1 MLERGTPCPRYAF
14 MFLVI
19 RISSR
24 VVHPLL
30 LVAKVFPCSPI
41 APIHYR
47 QPDSSPSVEGR
58 PGNCMQILLTTT
70 RSTKLPN
77 NDPTRFLITIF
88 LLTYTIPLR
97 SCLSRSL
104 RKEREKKKKKSGK
117 ILIYINYPRAGNS
130 RLGRPV
136 PSWTF
141 TRCRFAKRLKLTTLS
156 ILLKWCNWI
165 PLTPARPAGFKIVI

>member
-104 RKEREKKKKKSGK
+104 RKEREKKKKIGK
-117 ILIYINYPRAGNS
+117 DIDIYKLSSS
-130 RLGRPV
+130 RKLSLRQRV

-141 TRCRFAKRLKLTTLS
+141 TRCRFAERLKLTTLS

>member
-1 MLERGTPCPRYAF
+1 MLVSPAGFTMLFISMLERGTPCPRYAF

-58 PGNCMQILLTTT
+58 PGNCMQILIDNDAFHEITQQ
-70 RSTKLPN
+70 RSNSVSHYDLPSHLHN
-77 NDPTRFLITIF
+77 PSPI
-88 LLTYTIPLR
+88 
-97 SCLSRSL
+97 LSVEIVEE
-104 RKEREKKKKKSGK
+104 RKREKKKRSGK
-117 ILIYINYPRAGNS
+117 ISIYINYPRAGNS

-136 PSWTF
+136 PSWMF
-141 TRCRFAKRLKLTTLS
+141 TRCRFAERLKLTTLS
-156 ILLKWCNWI
+156 ILLK
-165 PLTPARPAGFKIVI
+165 

>member
-1 MLERGTPCPRYAF
+1 MLVSPAGFTMLFISMLERGTPCPRYAF

-58 PGNCMQILLTTT
+58 PGNCMQILIDNDAFHEITQQ
-70 RSTKLPN
+70 RSNSVSHYDLPSHLHN
-77 NDPTRFLITIF
+77 PSPI
-88 LLTYTIPLR
+88 
-97 SCLSRSL
+97 LSVEIVEE
-104 RKEREKKKKKSGK
+104 RKRGKKKKDRERYR
-117 ILIYINYPRAGNS
+117 YI
-130 RLGRPV
+130 
-136 PSWTF
+136 
-141 TRCRFAKRLKLTTLS
+141 
-156 ILLKWCNWI
+156 
-165 PLTPARPAGFKIVI
+165 

>member
-1 MLERGTPCPRYAF
+1 MLFISMLERGTPCPRYAF

-104 RKEREKKKKKSGK
+104 RKEREEKKKKIGK
-117 ILIYINYPRAGNS
+117 DIDIYKLSSS
-130 RLGRPV
+130 RKLSLRQ
-136 PSWTF
+136 
-141 TRCRFAKRLKLTTLS
+141 TRSFVDVYTVSVRGTIKTYNFVDF
-156 ILLKWCNWI
+156 IEMM
-165 PLTPARPAGFKIVI
+165 